1 MNSVKLFTGKL
12 LMPLEAGASTL
23 DSGIFYSAYPLREW
37 ALVKKIRQMTLDNV
51 CGELCSLR
59 FTWQRP
65 KKQAADEQTFLYQTL
80 PWLLDAAWL
89 LADAPL
95 ATLHIERV
103 PEKNNLFAL
112 AMFANGIVAEIEAN
126 ECLPVSMPTTYF
138 IKANFKHGHLTN
150 QPVVGHFNEEGS
162 ILADDSGMQRLVIE
176 NSDWDDC
183 GDEIELCRRS
193 MLHAIEKGTYPAG
206 PLNSRAIIKAIKE
219 VLK

>member
-1 MNSVKLFTGKL
+1 MSSKTL
-12 LMPLEAGASTL
+12 LTPLEAGKRAVDDL
-23 DSGIFYSAYPLREW
+23 IFYSVYPLREW
-37 ALVKKIRQMTLDNV
+37 ALVKSIRQKTLANV

-65 KKQAADEQTFLYQTL
+65 KKQATEEPVFLYQTL

-95 ATLHIERV
+95 AALHIERV

-112 AMFANGIVAEIEAN
+112 AMFEGGIAAEIELN
-126 ECLPVSMPTTYF
+126 ECLPDSMPATNF

-162 ILADDSGMQRLVIE
+162 ILADASGMQRLVIE
-176 NSDWDDC
+176 NPEWDDC
-183 GDEIELCRRS
+183 SDEIEVCRRS
-193 MLHAIEKGTYPAG
+193 MLQAIEKGAYPAG
-206 PLNSRAIIKAIKE
+206 PLNSRPIIKAIRE
-219 VLK
+219 ALK

>member
-1 MNSVKLFTGKL
+1 MLP
-12 LMPLEAGASTL
+12 MEAEEKAA
-23 DSGIFYSAYPLREW
+23 DDRNFYSAYPLREW

-65 KKQAADEQTFLYQTL
+65 KKQADDEQTFLYQTL

-103 PEKNNLFAL
+103 PGASNLFAL
-112 AMFANGIVAEIEAN
+112 AIFENGIVAEIEAN
-126 ECLPVSMPTTYF
+126 ECLPDSMPATYF

-162 ILADDSGMQRLVIE
+162 ILADDSGMQRWVIE
-176 NSDWDDC
+176 NYDWDDC
-183 GDEIELCRRS
+183 DDEIEICRRS
-193 MLHAIEKGTYPAG
+193 MLHAIEQVAYPAG
-206 PLNSRAIIKAIKE
+206 PLHSKEIIKAVRE
-219 VLK
+219 ALS